1 MPEPPVPEPPVPMK
15 RWKRVEYERLVDQ
28 GVFGPDDRIE
38 LIDGLLLVAEP
49 QSSSHYTAIQL
60 VTQALTRA
68 FGEGWTV
75 RSQAPIALDEASEP
89 EPDVAVV
96 RGGIRDFATA
106 HPVDP
111 VLVVEVSLSSLT
123 FDREHKASLYA
134 RAGRPEY
141 WIVNLLD
148 RVLEIRRDPAPEP
161 SAPYGWDY
169 AFVDVLG
176 PTARAPA
183 LAVPAAQILVGDLL
197 P

>member
-1 MPEPPVPEPPVPMK
+1 MPELPVPMK
-15 RWKRVEYERLVDQ
+15 RWTRVEYERLVDC
-28 GVFGPDDRIE
+28 GIFELGDRIE
-38 LIDGLLLVAEP
+38 LIDGLLLVSEP
-49 QSSSHYTAIQL
+49 QSSPHYTSIQL
-60 VTQALTRA
+60 VQQALARA

-75 RSQAPIALDEASEP
+75 RSQAPVALDDASEP

-111 VLVVEVSLSSLT
+111 VLVVEVSLSSLA

-141 WIVNLLD
+141 WIVNLVD
-148 RVLEIRRDPAPEP
+148 RVIEVRREPAPEP

-176 PTARAPA
+176 PAERVSTLGA
-183 LAVPAAQILVGDLL
+183 PAAQIPVGDLL